1 MLVIREKR
9 GAIVGALLELRDV
22 VKYFPISDGGLFR
35 KKFRMLKAVDGVT
48 FSIDGGTSFG
58 LAGESGSGKTTLARL
73 ILLLEKAIS
82 GSILL
87 EGRDILR
94 FTEQEIMWYRTRVQA
109 VFQDAAS
116 SLNPRMRIKDIV
128 SEPIE
133 VQRNKKLPKKVIK
146 ASAEEIINLVAL
158 NPDNLSSYPHE
169 LSGGQKQRVAI
180 ARAMVLHPSLIIL
193 DEPVSA
199 LDVSIRAQI
208 LNLLA
213 DIQEKQGLTYL
224 IIAHDLAMLQHVST
238 QIAVMYLGKIVEM
251 GDTEEVFSN
260 PLHPYTKALFA
271 AVPQPEPGIARP
283 TPSLSGE
290 IGSPLNLPG
299 GCRFHPRCNYAKP
312 GCDQVDPSLQEVRP
326 GHQVACNLFA
336 TA

>member
-1 MLVIREKR
+1 MLAIRER
-9 GAIVGALLELRDV
+9 GGAIVEALLELRDV
-22 VKYFPISDGGLFR
+22 VKCFPIYDAGIFR
-35 KKFRMLKAVDGVT
+35 KKYRTLKAVDGVT
-48 FSIDGGTSFG
+48 FSLGRGTSFG
-58 LAGESGSGKTTLARL
+58 IAGESGSGKSTVARL
-73 ILLLEKAIS
+73 ILLLEKATS

-87 EGRDILR
+87 EERDALR

-116 SLNPRMRIKDIV
+116 SLNPRMRIEEIV

-133 VQRNKKLPKKVIK
+133 VHRNELPKKVIK
-146 ASAEEIINLVAL
+146 ARTREIIRLVGL
-158 NPDNLSSYPHE
+158 SPDSLSSYPHE

-180 ARAMVLHPSLIIL
+180 ARAIVLHPSLVIL

-238 QIAVMYLGKIVEM
+238 QIAIMYLGKIVEM
-251 GDTEEVFSN
+251 GDTQEVFSN

-271 AVPQPEPGIARP
+271 AVPRTEPSTVRP
-283 TPSLSGE
+283 APSLSGE
-290 IGSPLNLPG
+290 IGSALNLPG
-299 GCRFHPRCNYAKP
+299 GCRFHPRCNYARP
-312 GCDQVDPSLQEVRP
+312 VCGEVDPSLQDVSA
-326 GHQVACNLFA
+326 GHKVACCLS
-336 TA
+336 TIL